1 MKGIFE
7 LWQTPFWTIV
17 FVLIV
22 FLSLKEYGKEIARN
36 KPAPNF
42 VYFDEPI
49 KE

>member
-7 LWQTPFWTIV
+7 ILQTPFWTIV
-17 FVLIV
+17 FTIII
-22 FLSLKEYGKEIARN
+22 FLSLNEYAKEIARN